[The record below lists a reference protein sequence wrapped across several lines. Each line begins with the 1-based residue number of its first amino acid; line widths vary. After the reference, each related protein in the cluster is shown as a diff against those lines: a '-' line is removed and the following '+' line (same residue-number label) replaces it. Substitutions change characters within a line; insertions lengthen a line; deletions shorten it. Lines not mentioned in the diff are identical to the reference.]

1 MPLPKGVGLKSDPRS
16 KNTVLSEFLTKITE
30 FLDFGAT
37 FDLDRIFSFSFHIGG
52 GCNAPTSPKPSFWPL
67 SQKWQ
72 SCPKMSY
79 LIYGEF
85 YPFLAP

>member
-1 MPLPKGVGLKSDPRS
+1 MVP
-16 KNTVLSEFLTKITE
+16 VLVPGPGTDCTPEEFLTKITE

-37 FDLDRIFSFSFHIGG
+37 FDLDRIFSFFFRIEG
-52 GCNAPTSPKPSFWPL
+52 GCQAPTSPKPSFWPL